1 MCRAPELI
9 VSGNDQSG
17 VNVLGK
23 SVRRILAV
31 SGAAAL
37 TSIALPLLF
46 ASPAHAATVKMETG
60 VASCEGTRTTPGS
73 ENTTKR
79 LIAGNLEPGGT
90 VTFEINYPVDASDV
104 NGNFAIT
111 DCVFINDKAAIKYTV
126 SFVPN
131 NTAFLLTF
139 NLVIPPDTPI
149 GAQYCNYAKT
159 TQSPS
164 ASQASNRK
172 ANPACF
178 FVGGDLRII
187 KEAAGDGSHT
197 PLAGAAFDVSCATG
211 AETVPPVVI
220 SGLSGTTSFSS
231 GAYVASGTSATGI
244 IAIAGPEGTPCD
256 VTETAPPAGFDL
268 PANPVFHY
276 TIPAAASGQEVDYID
291 DPAKQTTPTP
301 TPTTETPT
309 PTPTPTTATPSPTSA
324 TPTPTHSQEPVANTG
339 AGPVD
344 SQLGWA
350 FLLVLMGAG
359 LIFGARER
367 YRRTH

>member
-1 MCRAPELI
+1 M
-9 VSGNDQSG
+9 
-17 VNVLGK
+17 LGK

-31 SGAAAL
+31 SAAAAL
-37 TSIALPLLF
+37 TSIAVPLMF
-46 ASPAHAATVKMETG
+46 SSAPAGAAPGDPTVTQEIG
-60 VASCEGTRTTPGS
+60 VASCEGTKTTPGS

-79 LIAGNLEPGGT
+79 LVAGDLEPGGT
-90 VTFEINYPVDASDV
+90 VTFEINYPVDPTDV
-104 NGNFAIT
+104 GGTFAIT
-111 DCVFINDKAAIKYTV
+111 DCVFINDVASIKYTV

-131 NTAFLLTF
+131 NASFLLSF
-139 NLVIPPDTPI
+139 NLVIPAGAPI

-178 FVGGDLRII
+178 FIGGDLRII

-197 PLAGAAFDVSCATG
+197 PLAGASFDVSCDTG

-231 GAYVASGTSATGI
+231 GAYVASGTSASGI
-244 IAIAGPEGTPCD
+244 IAIAGPEGTPCT
-256 VTETAPPAGFDL
+256 VTETAAPAGFDL
-268 PANPVFHY
+268 PADPVFHY
-276 TIPAAASGQEVDYID
+276 TIPAAASGQEIDYID
-291 DPAKQTTPTP
+291 DPAHETTPTP

-309 PTPTPTTATPSPTSA
+309 PTPTPSPTSA
-324 TPTPTHSQEPVANTG
+324 TPTHSQEPVANTG

-350 FLLVLMGAG
+350 FLLVILGGG
-359 LIFGARER
+359 LIFGAKER